1 MPRIQQHTFA
11 VMRDSLAPTKVGD
24 TVYVS
29 VDEGIQ
35 PTRYTVAKI
44 VAPDTYYLR
53 GVQTAKRTLVLAAA
67 EQIVWLSRG
76 TKGRRVVQAW
86 LDVPRAAT
94 VDAAPTLIR
103 VLQHEVMRHIEAA
116 HASGYSVTVA
126 PDDQI
131 GCVRL
136 AVSESAA
143 EIVEGAETL
152 RRETIT
158 ETASEVLRALWR
170 ALDVDDDTND
180 PLVHMTKLRDRL
192 NDFVTNKHELD
203 KAHAELGRQFDAVEA
218 QRDAISTALCQV
230 RNAAI
235 GLAPGTKPLPSNTNP
250 ANVAIDVITALL
262 RATEGARP
270 RSPILVSPD
279 IMYRGAI
286 EKALPG
292 RMHGES
298 TNGDPR

>member
-11 VMRDSLAPTKVGD
+11 TMRDSLAPTKVGD

-35 PTRYTVAKI
+35 PTHYTVEKI
-44 VAPDTYYLR
+44 AAPDTYYLR
-53 GVQTAKRTLVLAAA
+53 GVQTAKRTLVVAAA
-67 EQIVWLSRG
+67 EQVVWLSRG

-94 VDAAPTLIR
+94 VDAAPKPIR
-103 VLQHEVMRHIEAA
+103 VLQHEVLRHIEVA
-116 HASGYSVTVA
+116 HASGHSVTVA

-131 GCVRL
+131 GCMRL
-136 AVSESAA
+136 TVSIAA
-143 EIVEGAETL
+143 AKSITDAETL
-152 RRETIT
+152 RREAIT
-158 ETASEVLRALWR
+158 ETATEVIRALWR
-170 ALDVDDDTND
+170 ALDVDDDTHD

-192 NDFVTNKHELD
+192 NEFVTSKRELD
-203 KAHAELGRQFDAVEA
+203 KAHAALGRKLDAVEA
-218 QRDAISTALCQV
+218 QRDAISTALCQI
-230 RNAAI
+230 RNAAH
-235 GLAPGTKPLPSNTNP
+235 GVAPGTKPLPSNSSP
-250 ANVAIDVITALL
+250 ANVAIDVIAALL
-262 RATEGARP
+262 RATAGART

-279 IMYRGAI
+279 VMYRGAI
-286 EKALPG
+286 EKALPD